1 MRLQRARKR
10 KRRRAVRT
18 RASIREK
25 HGKHKQIA
33 IDAEVVNAIEAAT
46 EAVLEARKM

>member
-33 IDAEVVNAIEAAT
+33 IDAEVDVIEAAT
-46 EAVLEARKM
+46 ETVLEARKM